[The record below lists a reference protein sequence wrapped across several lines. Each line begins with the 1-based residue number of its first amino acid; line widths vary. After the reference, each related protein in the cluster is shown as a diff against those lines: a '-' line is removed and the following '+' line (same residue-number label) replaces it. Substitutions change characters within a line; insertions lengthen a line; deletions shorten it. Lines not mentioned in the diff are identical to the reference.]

1 MSTPI
6 SAIAISHP
14 ATNETARR
22 RPFDMLSK
30 MITVTTD
37 TGLVKAIARPS
48 AATSAISVPTHL
60 TIATVDLSLRRGRN
74 LTHLCHSGRKPPAY
88 LGRAGTVARGNP
100 QPQARWLSCRRFT
113 YSRVR
118 CNNRTAV
125 AKIGVLVAVIGIAFA
140 LPARAHAVD
149 HLVLDISPTRMAAAA
164 SVKTSKQERAR
175 LRQLARW
182 RLDARIVGRD
192 FYRSGDAE
200 IFGVSLTRSFS
211 NGHELHAFRAAP
223 RQTVTFDGERGR
235 LKARFG
241 KTLAID
247 MEIVA
252 TAAPH
257 AVEPALPC
265 RGAFAEVAVRLRGTL
280 VLRTGTRFFRTIHRA
295 RLSGV
300 VNFNA
305 GGVVDCTPQA
315 STECGNSSTLSVSH
329 GADAALLMSPDEN
342 GWTSLSIADRSAAS
356 ATGYTWYHV
365 MYALGSNPLS
375 GQLPTIAA
383 HLTGPLPI
391 QGSGTFTAQQT
402 STDVDGAC
410 RSTSTTGTF
419 DGTFRVRF
427 AGWGLR
433 TLRLSSAD
441 HATFREQRHG

>member
-1 MSTPI
+1 M
-6 SAIAISHP
+6 
-14 ATNETARR
+14 
-22 RPFDMLSK
+22 
-30 MITVTTD
+30 
-37 TGLVKAIARPS
+37 
-48 AATSAISVPTHL
+48 
-60 TIATVDLSLRRGRN
+60 
-74 LTHLCHSGRKPPAY
+74 
-88 LGRAGTVARGNP
+88 
-100 QPQARWLSCRRFT
+100 
-113 YSRVR
+113 
-118 CNNRTAV
+118 
-125 AKIGVLVAVIGIAFA
+125 AKIGALVAVIGIAFA

-149 HLVLDISPTRMAAAA
+149 HVVLDISPTRIAAAA

-175 LRQLARW
+175 LRQLAPW

-235 LKARFG
+235 LEARFG
-241 KTLAID
+241 KTLAIH

-265 RGAFAEVAVRLRGTL
+265 RGVFAAVAVRLRGTF
-280 VLRTGTRFFRTIHRA
+280 VLRTGTRLFRTIHRA
-295 RLSGV
+295 GLTGV
-300 VNFNA
+300 VNFNS
-305 GGVVDCTPQA
+305 GGVVDCTPQE
-315 STECGNSSTLSVSH
+315 STECGNSSTLSVSQ

-342 GWTSLSIADRSAAS
+342 GWASLSIADRSAAS

-402 STDVDGAC
+402 STKVDGAC

-433 TLRLSSAD
+433 TVRLSRA
-441 HATFREQRHG
+441 HAGYSEQRHG

>member
-1 MSTPI
+1 VSTPI

-149 HLVLDISPTRMAAAA
+149 HLVLDISPTRIAAAA

-200 IFGVSLTRSFS
+200 IFGVSLTRS
-211 NGHELHAFRAAP
+211 
-223 RQTVTFDGERGR
+223 

-295 RLSGV
+295 RLTGV

-441 HATFREQRHG
+441 HATFSEQRHG